1 MEDREDIVLALVV
14 REATSSSPITCAIAS
29 FNKSKRHLTICEYN
43 DTSLLP
49 TTESLL
55 TQIQPVCVSAHCQN
69 EGLAKQLG
77 TVTPV
82 PVELVNSS
90 PSIDDATV
98 DSDLNRLLQQ
108 DDRQWISKSEI
119 SKKSFHLLT
128 TQFRLLLN
136 ASNHKAC
143 SLSVTSGDGI
153 FLKLDRATF
162 NALNIFP
169 APGSGSSATSS
180 LFGLLNKTKTRMGIR
195 RLQLW
200 LRQPLVDIDAI
211 RARHD
216 VVEALSSSARTRQTI
231 QGARLNR
238 IPDLDV
244 IASKLGQTN
253 ETASPISLED
263 LVKTYEGIVA
273 INCLVDDLRSLKSPT
288 VDSLFVVSLE
298 EAVRNMEG
306 FMRLVESTL
315 DLEAASGGEYRV
327 DAKFDP
333 SLAAV
338 DQDRKNLK
346 KQMESLRSKVPAD
359 NVRIVDCLAPYGM
372 AFRVSRKQMSSI
384 PNGKY
389 KQVQINKAEYLFT
402 NDRMMELVDDLIQ
415 IEKQYDKKSSAI
427 VQKIVSVASSYFAII
442 ANLAQLVGSLDT
454 LTSFAVVACMCKL
467 VRPIL
472 VDPPIDK
479 SLAIGDLELR
489 RCRHLLVELRS
500 LEMFGTDYIPN
511 DVCMNATSNVQIIT
525 GPNMGGKST
534 YIRSVAMAVLL
545 NQIGCF
551 VPCDAASRLPVFE
564 SIMCRVGA
572 SDAQVRGVST
582 FMQEMIEAA
591 TIVNSSNNRSLVIID
606 ELGRGTSTQDG
617 FGLAWA
623 ISKYLK
629 EQAGSFVFF
638 ATHFHELSQ
647 LPGATNRHVAAN
659 VNQRGLTLLYEV
671 RDGPTSNSF
680 GPNVALLA
688 GYPQRVV
695 DDAINRE
702 RKLVETATRMEIV
715 RE

>member
-1 MEDREDIVLALVV
+1 
-14 REATSSSPITCAIAS
+14 
-29 FNKSKRHLTICEYN
+29 
-43 DTSLLP
+43 
-49 TTESLL
+49 
-55 TQIQPVCVSAHCQN
+55 
-69 EGLAKQLG
+69 
-77 TVTPV
+77 
-82 PVELVNSS
+82 
-90 PSIDDATV
+90 
-98 DSDLNRLLQQ
+98 
-108 DDRQWISKSEI
+108 
-119 SKKSFHLLT
+119 
-128 TQFRLLLN
+128 
-136 ASNHKAC
+136 
-143 SLSVTSGDGI
+143 
-153 FLKLDRATF
+153 
-162 NALNIFP
+162 
-169 APGSGSSATSS
+169 
-180 LFGLLNKTKTRMGIR
+180 
-195 RLQLW
+195 
-200 LRQPLVDIDAI
+200 
-211 RARHD
+211 
-216 VVEALSSSARTRQTI
+216 
-231 QGARLNR
+231 
-238 IPDLDV
+238 LDV